1 MTRWGRSHAR
11 RGGARVELLE
21 PRALLAA
28 SLVAD
33 VQQGSA
39 DAAPSVLVA
48 GPERLYFRAF
58 DGSTIGNEP
67 YTYTPAAG
75 AALLKDVNPEGDSVF
90 YSLGGPGPPP
100 PTPPSPRAAASTS
113 SPSSTLTARSC
124 ITPTAPPRARA
135 SSRTST
141 PAPTAPTP
149 TSSPSPTAR
158 CTSWPRCTTRR

>member
-100 PTPPSPRAAASTS
+100 PTPAVAAGSGFYFVAFEHTYGQELYY
-113 SPSSTLTARSC
+113 TDGTTAG
-124 ITPTAPPRARA
+124 
-135 SSRTST
+135 
-141 PAPTAPTP
+141 
-149 TSSPSPTAR
+149 
-158 CTSWPRCTTRR
+158 TRLVKDVNPGPYS